1 MRSVLCNRDEK
12 PKIQNLVSVTVHGGQ
27 QHAIYK
33 IKYNTNKAFGILSKA
48 LRTRR
53 LSLEKIIKKKKNFQH
68 LTFILSTV
76 YSKKCTRNTTPEFA
90 NKCLPY
96 KRELNTKVT
105 SDNERLVFVSGGFF
119 FAPGDFVNDN
129 RLICNKFD
137 YDLYSVSR
145 KTARTAENF
154 SENERRARDDFT
166 ASSRFIQQYAL
177 E

>member
-1 MRSVLCNRDEK
+1 MLFIKLNIIRLKRSEYFQKHSERGDCRWKKTL
-12 PKIQNLVSVTVHGGQ
+12 
-27 QHAIYK
+27 
-33 IKYNTNKAFGILSKA
+33 
-48 LRTRR
+48 
-53 LSLEKIIKKKKNFQH
+53 KKKNFQH